1 MFNTQLNN
9 DTQIIETANGTAW
22 CNGPQCSVSF
32 FWFSPTADYRVIA
45 TDYENYAL
53 VYACNDL
60 FMAKAEF
67 TWLLSRQQHP
77 TQNDVD
83 TMVYL
88 LTQRTDFP
96 KEQLSWTYQGP
107 ACKYWQ

>member
-9 DTQIIETANGTAW
+9 DTQVIETANGTAW

-32 FWFSPTADYRVIA
+32 FWFSPTADYRVVA

-83 TMVYL
+83 TMLYL
-88 LTQRTDFP
+88 LNQRTDFP
-96 KEQLSWTYQGP
+96 KEALSFTYQGP